1 MRWVFAGLGSLGCS
15 FRKDCRWSPRGL
27 IAGALLWAWSREE
40 ALTERFEQA
49 LNVVG
54 SIDDCQAP
62 RTTSY
67 QAFLKL
73 LTRWTS
79 ALTSRLISHLRTRMK
94 QTFPA
99 AWRIAGFVVF
109 AADGSK
115 CELPRT
121 RSNEGRYSP
130 KKSRKKPRKARG
142 ECRQKSRAARE
153 QRAKEKKADSPQM
166 SLTALF
172 HLGLKLPWDWRT
184 GASDESEREHLRQML
199 PDLPADALITAD
211 CGFVGY
217 EFWREL
223 LDRKLQFVIRVGGNV
238 RLLTR
243 LGWVREADGT
253 VYLWPEKAARR
264 GQPPLVLRLVV
275 VQGGRHPWYLVTSV
289 LDRRRL
295 RDSDVA
301 TIYRKRWGIE
311 LFFRDFKQTYRRGKL
326 RSHTADN
333 AACELQW
340 SLLGLWTMMF
350 YAKAQL
356 FECGMEPDCLSV
368 AQMLKAFGHAV
379 RGTLRKLSLADA
391 LQNAVQDPYQRR
403 DKRSRGYPRK
413 KYEPPTKPP
422 EIQPA
427 SQSQRDLARQ
437 FSWTAP
443 GCLLNR

>member
-1 MRWVFAGLGSLGCS
+1 MS
-15 FRKDCRWSPRGL
+15 FRKDCSWSPRGL
-27 IAGALLWAWSREE
+27 IAAALLWAWSREV

-49 LNVVG
+49 LSAVG
-54 SIDDCQAP
+54 GINDCQAP
-62 RTTSY
+62 GTTSY
-67 QAFLKL
+67 QAFIKL

-79 ALTSRLISHLRTRMK
+79 ALARGLICHLRTRMG
-94 QTFPA
+94 QCFPA
-99 AWRIAGFVVF
+99 ACRIAGFTVF

-121 RSNEGRYSP
+121 QSNERRYSP
-130 KKSRKKPRKARG
+130 KKTRKKAKKARG
-142 ECRQKSRAARE
+142 ERRQKTRVARA

-184 GASDESEREHLRQML
+184 GASDEGEREHLRQML
-199 PDLPADALITAD
+199 PALPADALITAD

-223 LDRKLQFVIRVGGNV
+223 LDRKLAFVIRVGGNV
-238 RLLTR
+238 RLLTK
-243 LGWVREADGT
+243 LGWFREVNGI

-264 GQPPLVLRLVV
+264 RHPPLVLRLVV
-275 VQGGRHPWYLVTSV
+275 VHDGRRPWHLVTSV
-289 LDRRRL
+289 LDAQRL
-295 RDSDVA
+295 SDDSLA
-301 TIYRKRWGIE
+301 TIYRARWGIE

-333 AACELQW
+333 AACELTW

-350 YAKAQL
+350 YAKMQL
-356 FECGMEPDCLSV
+356 SECGLEPGCLSV
-368 AQMLKAFGHAV
+368 AKMLKAFGHAM
-379 RGTLRKLSLADA
+379 RGTLRKSSLTET
-391 LQNAVQDPYQRR
+391 LQNAVQDPYHRR

-422 EIQPA
+422 EIKPA
-427 SQSQRDLARQ
+427 DPAQRELAKKLKAEMTGIRL
-437 FSWTAP
+437 TA
-443 GCLLNR
+443 